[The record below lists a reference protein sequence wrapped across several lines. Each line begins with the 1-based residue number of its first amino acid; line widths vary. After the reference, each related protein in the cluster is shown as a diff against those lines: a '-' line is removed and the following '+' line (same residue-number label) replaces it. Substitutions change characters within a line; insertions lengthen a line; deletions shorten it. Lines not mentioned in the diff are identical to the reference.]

1 MKHLAGILGLL
12 LIFSMSMIFAQDKK
26 EDKKMMSKS
35 KETTISGEV
44 VDVGCYLKDG
54 AKGADHQ
61 ACAEACAK
69 AGSALGIL
77 TDKGKLYVSIMPD
90 DHAAGPNAKL
100 MDHIGHKVDAT
111 GIVRTK
117 GGIQGIMV
125 KDVKM
130 AEMEMKEEKK

>member
-1 MKHLAGILGLL
+1 MKHLTAVLGLL
-12 LIFSMSMIFAQDKK
+12 LLFSLSAIFAQDMKK
-26 EDKKMMSKS
+26 EKKMMSKG

-54 AKGADHQ
+54 AKGEEHQ

-100 MDHIGHKVDAT
+100 MESIGKKVDAT
-111 GIVRTK
+111 GIVRSK
-117 GGIQGIMV
+117 GGVQGIMV

-130 AEMEMKEEKK
+130 AEMGMKEDKK